1 METTRVV
8 VCFFSWLIWR
18 MAWKTGET
26 VKLDHLLKDFGLSTE
41 VSQGS
46 WLLIEEIRLTSLI
59 GSCSHYLQDLKRFYY
74 VSGGEPQISKT
85 IINSRKPDRNLDI
98 LHINYWWT
106 PDFWSINRTQMI
118 KRFVTGV
125 KHTHTHNANRK
136 LKHPSNHQT
145 SIIGRLLGPYP
156 DRSGHTLSGSMY
168 GMFRAADSHLEYS
181 KKIVRSSDTLRISKS
196 LAVRIFPPSQNHS
209 HLEYFFEKC
218 KKPSVFNH
226 NWGKT
231 LALRIL
237 KKNILILT

>member
-8 VCFFSWLIWR
+8 VCLFSWLIWR

-125 KHTHTHNANRK
+125 KHTHTTPTENWNT
-136 LKHPSNHQT
+136 LQ
-145 SIIGRLLGPYP
+145 IIKRLSLEDFWGPTRTDP
-156 DRSGHTLSGSMY
+156 DIPCPDQCMVCLPT
-168 GMFRAADSHLEYS
+168 FTKQISH
-181 KKIVRSSDTLRISKS
+181 ILR
-196 LAVRIFPPSQNHS
+196 
-209 HLEYFFEKC
+209 
-218 KKPSVFNH
+218 
-226 NWGKT
+226 
-231 LALRIL
+231 
-237 KKNILILT
+237 